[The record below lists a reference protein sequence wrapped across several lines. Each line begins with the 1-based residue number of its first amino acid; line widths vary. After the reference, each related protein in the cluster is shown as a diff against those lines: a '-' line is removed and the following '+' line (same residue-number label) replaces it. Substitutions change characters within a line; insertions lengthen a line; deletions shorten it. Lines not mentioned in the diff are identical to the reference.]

1 MHIFRQC
8 LQIPKSAMV
17 KDKLDK
23 LLASM
28 DDADY
33 GRTVTDP
40 TTGAEVKLTD
50 EEVDLIKRIQ
60 VQCMHSGAAY

>member
-1 MHIFRQC
+1 
-8 LQIPKSAMV
+8 MV